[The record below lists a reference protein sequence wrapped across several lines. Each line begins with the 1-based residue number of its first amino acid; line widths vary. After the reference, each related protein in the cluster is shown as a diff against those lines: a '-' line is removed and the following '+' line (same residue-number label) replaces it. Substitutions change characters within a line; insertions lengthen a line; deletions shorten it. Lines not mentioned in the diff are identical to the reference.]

1 MVITWGS
8 SSELMESHIFSMS
21 TALALHAMFESCR
34 TLRKVRHELFRNSQL
49 DIPSGANV
57 RSKASSYSG
66 TARLLERESCCCCQK
81 ALLTLAGSSKHPP
94 NTVPPQLLLARMDK
108 PDILSEPEY
117 FCVCQRS
124 HACCLLITSSA

>member
-1 MVITWGS
+1 MVITWWT
-8 SSELMESHIFSMS
+8 SSELMESHRFSMS

-49 DIPSGANV
+49 DIPSGASV

-66 TARLLERESCCCCQK
+66 TARLVEREFCCCCCCCQK

-94 NTVPPQLLLARMDK
+94 NYVPPQLLLARKDK

-117 FCVCQRS
+117 FCVC
-124 HACCLLITSSA
+124 